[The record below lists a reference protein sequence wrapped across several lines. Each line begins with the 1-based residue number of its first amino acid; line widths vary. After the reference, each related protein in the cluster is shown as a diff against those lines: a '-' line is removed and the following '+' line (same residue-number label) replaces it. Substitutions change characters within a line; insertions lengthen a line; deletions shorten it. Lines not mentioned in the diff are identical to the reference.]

1 MTLSPSITDRE
12 TVGKYEQLRERVI
25 ERDSAGASA
34 VTFDLIQDGRSTTE
48 ILSETV
54 RIHAPYT
61 HVPYHQRMDG
71 GFVRFV
77 NNDHA
82 LLSARATLSL
92 QDLMPESLRHLP
104 LAQTAWY
111 VPSSLDI
118 WNQLLGKMPG
128 HYGRRTY
135 DPSAH
140 PDGPPTPVVHWEDQ
154 EPAALEGGFE
164 EEVERWQRLV
174 EWGRVDEAYRL
185 WLGLWELWGRREEL
199 LAHTMFTGLMDVQ
212 DRMIW
217 NRSYTTGHKAYRQ
230 RSLIELGRAI
240 GWEHADHVIYAAV
253 PDLAV
258 GPRWYSSFEAA
269 CQIMLN
275 ELEEEAPE
283 STLAATVATGTDRRL
298 FANTTPV
305 SQPEAEALIHA
316 ILRGDETHFI
326 EPLIGLLRA
335 GRSPRSILDAIQI
348 ASARLLLETRAPHAF
363 TMPHHTMEY
372 CNMVAWFYDQFDHPH
387 RTKLLFV
394 AANFINQASR
404 HIRST
409 DAMVVMDGG
418 AERAAEGDAAEG
430 VGPALGA
437 ADPAPAGVG
446 AAGHGDGR
454 ERRLD
459 AGLPG
464 RGPRPRRAGADA
476 GRGGGEA
483 RQRPAQPG
491 DRAVHPAGL
500 PAHELADAGHAAAGL
515 GAEHGGGGQVRRPV
529 RVAAPVRGGVRGGD
543 GGGVGRRRRPG
554 GGRSWTTSRWR
565 SCRRWPRIRRGGAG
579 RPRYRV
585 PAA

>member
-1 MTLSPSITDRE
+1 MALSPSITDRE
-12 TVGKYEQLRERVI
+12 TAGKYEQLRERVI

-128 HYGRRTY
+128 HYARRTY

-140 PDGPPTPVVHWEDQ
+140 PDGPAPPVVHWEDQ

-164 EEVERWQRLV
+164 EELERWQRLV

-185 WLGLWELWGRREEL
+185 WLGLWQLWGRREEL

-305 SQPEAEALIHA
+305 SQPEAESLIHA

-404 HIRST
+404 HIHSA
-409 DAMVVMDGG
+409 DAMVVMDGVPNGPRKAMPPKGSDQFSGPQILRRLESALLATEMDASVDWTQAYLDGDHDRDRLVQTLAVAAAKHGNDPHNQEIGLCTLQDYRRTSSPMRDTLLLASAQNTAG
-418 AERAAEGDAAEG
+418 AIKYGDQFMLLRQFGEAFGVPTEAESDGGDDPAEAFLDDIEVEVVPG
-430 VGPALGA
+430 VA
-437 ADPAPAGVG
+437 AD
-446 AAGHGDGR
+446 
-454 ERRLD
+454 
-459 AGLPG
+459 
-464 RGPRPRRAGADA
+464 
-476 GRGGGEA
+476 
-483 RQRPAQPG
+483 
-491 DRAVHPAGL
+491 
-500 PAHELADAGHAAAGL
+500 
-515 GAEHGGGGQVRRPV
+515 
-529 RVAAPVRGGVRGGD
+529 
-543 GGGVGRRRRPG
+543 
-554 GGRSWTTSRWR
+554 S
-565 SCRRWPRIRRGGAG
+565 
-579 RPRYRV
+579 
-585 PAA
+585 

>member
-1 MTLSPSITDRE
+1 MALSPSITDRE
-12 TVGKYEQLRERVI
+12 TAGKYEQLRERVL

-128 HYGRRTY
+128 HYARRTY

-140 PDGPPTPVVHWEDQ
+140 PDGPAMPVVHWEDQ
-154 EPAALEGGFE
+154 EPAPLEGDFE

-240 GWEHADHVIYAAV
+240 GWEHAHHVIYAAV

-275 ELEEEAPE
+275 ELEEEAP
-283 STLAATVATGTDRRL
+283 SRRW
-298 FANTTPV
+298 P
-305 SQPEAEALIHA
+305 
-316 ILRGDETHFI
+316 
-326 EPLIGLLRA
+326 
-335 GRSPRSILDAIQI
+335 PRW
-348 ASARLLLETRAPHAF
+348 R
-363 TMPHHTMEY
+363 
-372 CNMVAWFYDQFDHPH
+372 
-387 RTKLLFV
+387 
-394 AANFINQASR
+394 
-404 HIRST
+404 
-409 DAMVVMDGG
+409 
-418 AERAAEGDAAEG
+418 
-430 VGPALGA
+430 
-437 ADPAPAGVG
+437 PAPT
-446 AAGHGDGR
+446 AACSPT
-454 ERRLD
+454 RR
-459 AGLPG
+459 
-464 RGPRPRRAGADA
+464 RSRS
-476 GRGGGEA
+476 
-483 RQRPAQPG
+483 
-491 DRAVHPAGL
+491 
-500 PAHELADAGHAAAGL
+500 
-515 GAEHGGGGQVRRPV
+515 
-529 RVAAPVRGGVRGGD
+529 
-543 GGGVGRRRRPG
+543 RRRR
-554 GGRSWTTSRWR
+554 R
-565 SCRRWPRIRRGGAG
+565 
-579 RPRYRV
+579 
-585 PAA
+585 